1 MTLQCKG
8 LAVACSNAAV
18 RRLCSNQKTRSSES
32 IHGLCERTEIVY
44 LYKFEKM
51 HTSKDFQSLFVTKYC
66 CCAYMGYIHAL
77 KLRTKLTLC
86 TNTNGIKKCKV
97 PVKVCQI
104 YVIYMQCIFGL
115 SNRSFY
121 FFLKLEFIE
130 VDRVIDKKKSHA
142 QTQLH

>member
-1 MTLQCKG
+1 MGSVKELKAFF
-8 LAVACSNAAV
+8 LS
-18 RRLCSNQKTRSSES
+18 R
-32 IHGLCERTEIVY
+32 IVY

-86 TNTNGIKKCKV
+86 TNTNGIKTLQGACKSLLDL
-97 PVKVCQI
+97 CHA
-104 YVIYMQCIFGL
+104 MQCIFGL

-121 FFLKLEFIE
+121 FFFKLEFIE